1 MNVDAALVAKLL
13 QIGLFSIPLIISP
26 GPNNLMTTANC
37 AQFGYRRT
45 LPSLTGISVGV
56 FVLFMVIALGL
67 SSVLSRYP
75 LLHPA
80 LKVVGTAYILYLAYK
95 LYTSQPTHAG
105 NLSIEHP
112 ITFGEAAL
120 LQILNPKIWLL
131 GASATSTFLPLT
143 SNLYVDAT
151 LLSLTLG
158 IIFFPCNS
166 IWAVFGLVMAQV
178 LRGRA
183 LQRTLAL
190 LSASSI
196 AFLLF

>member
-80 LKVVGTAYILYLAYK
+80 LKVVGTAYILYRYLQAV
-95 LYTSQPTHAG
+95 HV
-105 NLSIEHP
+105 
-112 ITFGEAAL
+112 AADACRESL
-120 LQILNPKIWLL
+120 DR
-131 GASATSTFLPLT
+131 ASHH
-143 SNLYVDAT
+143 V
-151 LLSLTLG
+151 
-158 IIFFPCNS
+158 
-166 IWAVFGLVMAQV
+166 
-178 LRGRA
+178 R
-183 LQRTLAL
+183 
-190 LSASSI
+190 
-196 AFLLF
+196 